1 MYYFTQ
7 YSAVL
12 DALAGYENTLGLIVS
27 NQNIA
32 AGAMTFFQTLLL
44 C

>member
-1 MYYFTQ
+1 MYYFEQ

-32 AGAMTFFQTLLL
+32 TGTMTFLVTLLP